1 MPALDVPI
9 VDHRI
14 LWLPGGLTT
23 GKFPINL
30 LRIIRRVRFYCEL
43 FIDLH
48 VAALREETNIEL
60 DSRFCSVEPHF
71 SWTSNLPTCRTA
83 HVPPRWS
90 IIKISQK
97 ISCSTQV
104 ITVTLNVIKLNRLYI
119 RCFLRHEVFDS
130 IPHTWNLETLL
141 KSKDSLGS
149 LNHFRYSPPVW
160 LFDQINQIDNHPLK
174 TEPRLSFRMVNDLLE
189 SFLKFRN
196 PTQRNLLTDRAPRF

>member
-23 GKFPINL
+23 GKLPINL

-43 FIDLH
+43 FIDLR
-48 VAALREETNIEL
+48 VTALRKETSIEL
-60 DSRFCSVEPHF
+60 HSRFCSVELHLP
-71 SWTSNLPTCRTA
+71 WTSNLPTCWSA

-90 IIKISQK
+90 IVKISQK

-104 ITVTLNVIKLNRLYI
+104 TVVTLNVIKLNRLYI
-119 RCFLRHEVFDS
+119 RCFLRHEVFHS

-141 KSKDSLGS
+141 KSKDSLRS
-149 LNHFRYSPPVW
+149 HSHPFPLFSASPITWLNKPDRHPSAKNRIFR
-160 LFDQINQIDNHPLK
+160 LA
-174 TEPRLSFRMVNDLLE
+174 LE
-189 SFLKFRN
+189 WW
-196 PTQRNLLTDRAPRF
+196 TTY

>member
-43 FIDLH
+43 LIDLH

-97 ISCSTQV
+97 ISRSTQV
-104 ITVTLNVIKLNRLYI
+104 IIVTLNVIKLNRLYI
-119 RCFLRHEVFDS
+119 Y
-130 IPHTWNLETLL
+130 IYI

-174 TEPRLSFRMVNDLLE
+174 TEPQLSFRMVNDLLE